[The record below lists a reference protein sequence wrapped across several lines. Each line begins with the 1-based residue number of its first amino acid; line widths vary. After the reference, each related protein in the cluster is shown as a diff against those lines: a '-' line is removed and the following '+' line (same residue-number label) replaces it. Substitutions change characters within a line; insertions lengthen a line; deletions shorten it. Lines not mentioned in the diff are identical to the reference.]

1 MFHAIIQARMGST
14 RLPGKVL
21 KKYKDKTPLC
31 ILIDRLKKIEKIN
44 KIIISTT
51 NLKEDNVFE
60 RYCKKKK
67 ILIFKGDTQNV
78 LNALANKIDMSS
90 SERQMFPQREIIL
103 FSNSKY
109 EKYNNT

>member
-67 ILIFKGDTQNV
+67 NFNI
-78 LNALANKIDMSS
+78 
-90 SERQMFPQREIIL
+90 
-103 FSNSKY
+103 
-109 EKYNNT
+109 